1 MTDNNATLPSTH
13 VPDGADVNQHLDA
26 LAVRDEPADYEA
38 AWWQRRKLATLYTTV
53 RTWLLRQ

>member
-13 VPDGADVNQHLDA
+13 GPEGVEVNQHLDA
-26 LAVRDEPADYEA
+26 LAVRGEPIDYDA
-38 AWWQRRKLATLYTTV
+38 PGWQRRNLATLYTTV